1 MSRIDLFRKDLK
13 AKKAVKI
20 ISGIDN
26 FDKDNVRNVV
36 MAAEK
41 AGASAVDICA
51 DEDII
56 RMVQEMSSIPVF
68 VSSIEPQKLL
78 MAKELGVDALEIGN
92 FDALYRKGLR
102 ISAEEVYNL
111 TSEVRTLVGD
121 EIFLS
126 VTIPGHIDVNEQ
138 IELARKLEN
147 LNVDL
152 IQTEG
157 ASVANID
164 NNGAR
169 GLMEKVNVSVANTI
183 EIINN
188 CDIPVM
194 TASGITTT
202 TCTLP
207 FAIGASAIG
216 VGSCVNKLS
225 TPIEMI
231 AVIKTLMEKVGLK
244 REAFELV

>member
-1 MSRIDLFRKDLK
+1 MSRIDLFKKDLR

-20 ISGIDN
+20 IAGIDN
-26 FDKDNVRNVV
+26 YDKDNVRNVV

-56 RMVQEMSSIPVF
+56 RMVQEISTIPVF
-68 VSSIEPQKLL
+68 VSSIESQKLL

-102 ISAEEVYNL
+102 ISAQEVYNL
-111 TSEVRTLVGD
+111 ASEVRTLVGD

-126 VTIPGHIDVNEQ
+126 VTIPGHIEVSEQ
-138 IELARKLEN
+138 IELARRLEN

-202 TCTLP
+202 TCALP

>member
-1 MSRIDLFRKDLK
+1 MSRIDFFKRDLK

-20 ISGIDN
+20 IAGIDN
-26 FDKDNVRNVV
+26 YDRDNVRNVV

-51 DEDII
+51 DADII
-56 RMVQEMSSIPVF
+56 RMVMEISSIPVF

-78 MAKELGVDALEIGN
+78 AAKELGVDGLEIGN

-102 ISAEEVYNL
+102 ISAQEVYDL
-111 TSEVRTLVGD
+111 ASEVRTLVGD

-126 VTIPGHIDVNEQ
+126 VTIPGHIEISEQ
-138 IELARKLEN
+138 IDLARKLEN
-147 LNVDL
+147 LNINL

-157 ASVANID
+157 ASVANVN

-225 TPIEMI
+225 SPIEMI